1 MSRGRGMCETLHLLA
16 LGLWLGALVMT
27 GATAAIIFPT
37 MRTLDPSLPGFPG
50 APDDQWMLAAGTVMQ
65 RVFFVCDAVQLG
77 AAVVAAATLI
87 LLVSFFGLTLRR
99 PSAVVR
105 TALLLGVLTALAY
118 YLVSLSPQMTHNLRE
133 YWDAA
138 KAGDTAKA
146 ATFKAAFDADH
157 PRASALLGANTFGV
171 LVAFIAAAWCAATPD
186 GVGASG
192 TGGGVRPRRP
202 SELEPPALLRGPR

>member
-1 MSRGRGMCETLHLLA
+1 MSRGRGVCETLHLLA

-50 APDDQWMLAAGTVMQ
+50 APDDQWVLAAGTVMQ

-77 AAVVAAATLI
+77 SAAFAAATLI
-87 LLVSFFGLTLRR
+87 LLLSFFGLSFRR
-99 PSAVVR
+99 PAAVVR
-105 TALLLGVLTALAY
+105 AALLLGVLTALGY
-118 YLVSLSPQMTHNLRE
+118 YLLSLSPEMTRNLRG
-133 YWDAA
+133 YRDSARGGDVAA
-138 KAGDTAKA
+138 A
-146 ATFKAAFDADH
+146 ASFKAAFDADH

-171 LVAFIAAAWCAATPD
+171 LAAFLAAAWCAATP
-186 GVGASG
+186 GWAGAGGSG
-192 TGGGVRPRRP
+192 GATRPRRR